1 MTVDVRAAQPYRS
14 RRSFALAPG
23 VVDWVACALS
33 PEALGMEVAA
43 FTACVSPKERMKAA
57 RMRTPVLR
65 ERRLL
70 AYAFRRHV
78 LSDYIGVPPEGVT
91 YLLGEHGKPVLNA
104 SVHGDHAVCFNFSDS
119 DQSAVLAVGAQT
131 LGVDIECPGRRNMDW
146 LGVARRFFAPE
157 EYAHLCSL
165 PEEAQYACFF
175 MFWTGK
181 EAVLKAAGLGL
192 SHALNKVVIQPA
204 WPQVGS
210 ALCSVEPLLGQ
221 AEDWFLQFIDCD
233 DKRVSALAVKGA
245 LSRVDLW
252 SWAR

>member
-14 RRSFALAPG
+14 RTSFALKPG
-23 VVDWVACALS
+23 VVDWMVLSLS
-33 PEALGMEVAA
+33 PEAVGMEVAA
-43 FTACVSPKERMKAA
+43 FTACVSPKERAKAG
-57 RMRTPVLR
+57 RMRTQMLR
-65 ERRLL
+65 DRRLL

-78 LSDYIGVPPEGVT
+78 LSDYTAVPPEAVA
-91 YLLGEHGKPVLNA
+91 YLLGEHGKPVLDA

-119 DQSAVLAVGAQT
+119 DRSAVLAVGTQA
-131 LGVDIECPGRRNMDW
+131 LGVDIECPGRRTLDW

-157 EYAHLCSL
+157 EYAYLCGL
-165 PEEAQYACFF
+165 PEEAQQACFF
-175 MFWTGK
+175 MLWTGK
-181 EAVLKAAGLGL
+181 EAMLKAAGLGL
-192 SHALNKVVIQPA
+192 SHALNKVVIRPE

-245 LSRVDLW
+245 LSRVALW
-252 SWAR
+252 SWSR